1 VTYLFFQRD
10 SGENDNGPGLSPSIQ
25 STRVIRHGGAA
36 VGGRLRSGSMPP
48 VSLRAG
54 SMPSPRAG
62 SVMRGGSVVPVSNTT
77 ITSSSSSGGG
87 GGGGGFRGGGV
98 PQHRSARGGS
108 NVILGVRADGSTGP
122 LHPAVTRRRASIS
135 VAPSAAAAYRPRT
148 AAAVNTGVRLAPTT
162 NHNRQQIFRAEDFL
176 SGSSSSS
183 SSSSSKLP
191 PLSVTVDGP
200 RFARR
205 SSTLPPA
212 AATSYRRASV
222 SSGPSP
228 AFTSYI
234 PRSRTTTTTTTT
246 RNLVQD
252 TAPRRAPAAMEN
264 GDVTTTTYK
273 RSSSAALTVDR
284 RPDFERE
291 RESLANLRQRTNK
304 ARDQLSRHRI
314 LLDRYLPLQL
324 GPSGD
329 VSYEVDYKV
338 TELYPRMPYLD
349 PTRPRQMDSKFDNY
363 ESTGPVLLIQPY
375 KPVEWKTRVE
385 PPPAAPI
392 RTTFT
397 PKMSDTRKRARQV
410 LCKVKGDPHYFDF

>member
-54 SMPSPRAG
+54 SMPPPRAG
-62 SVMRGGSVVPVSNTT
+62 SMMRGGSVAPVSITT
-77 ITSSSSSGGG
+77 ITSSSSSS
-87 GGGGGFRGGGV
+87 GGGGFSGGGV
-98 PQHRSARGGS
+98 PLHRSARSS

-122 LHPAVTRRRASIS
+122 LHPAVARRRASIS
-135 VAPSAAAAYRPRT
+135 VTPSAAAAYRPRT

-162 NHNRQQIFRAEDFL
+162 NHNRQQQIFRAEDFL

-183 SSSSSKLP
+183 SSKLP
-191 PLSVTVDGP
+191 PLSVAVDGP

-212 AATSYRRASV
+212 AAPSYQQASV
-222 SSGPSP
+222 SGPSS
-228 AFTSYI
+228 AFSSYR
-234 PRSRTTTTTTTT
+234 PRSTTTTTTPSS
-246 RNLVQD
+246 NLVQD
-252 TAPRRAPAAMEN
+252 MAPRRAPAAAMEN

-273 RSSSAALTVDR
+273 RSSSAALTADR

-291 RESLANLRQRTNK
+291 RESLASLRQRTNK

-349 PTRPRQMDSKFDNY
+349 PTRPRQMDSKFNSY

-375 KPVEWKTRVE
+375 KPVDWKTRVE
-385 PPPAAPI
+385 LPPAAPI
-392 RTTFT
+392 GTTFT